1 MVATRSPSG
10 DPVRMAKAP
19 HLEVERGWL
28 DEGHAL
34 VAGADEVGRGAL
46 AGPVSA
52 GIVLLDH
59 TRPAPEGLRDS
70 KLLSAAQR
78 EALVPAIETWATAW
92 AVGHATA
99 AEIDRWGIM
108 PALRLAGERA
118 LASLPRL
125 PEIVLL
131 DGDHDWFH
139 RPFRLDV
146 SPLADPAPRV
156 ELRVKADLECASAAA
171 ASVLAKV
178 ARDRLM
184 AELAVEHP
192 AYGWEEN
199 RGYASDAHRSALFAH
214 GPCDQ
219 HRKTWRLLPG
229 GEQTEM
235 WSGATPDGAA

>member
-1 MVATRSPSG
+1 MAT
-10 DPVRMAKAP
+10 AP
-19 HLEVERGWL
+19 HLEVERKWL
-28 DEGHAL
+28 ADGHAL

-52 GIVLLDH
+52 GIVVLDH
-59 TRPAPEGLRDS
+59 ADPAPEGLRDS

-78 EALVPAIETWATAW
+78 EALVPAIEAWATAW

-118 LASLPRL
+118 LASLAAL

-146 SPLADPAPRV
+146 SPLADAAPTV

-184 AELAVEHP
+184 TELAVEHP

-199 RGYASDAHRSALFAH
+199 RGYASDAHRNALLVH
-214 GPCDQ
+214 GPCEQ
-219 HRKTWRLLPG
+219 HRRTWRLLPG
-229 GEQTEM
+229 GEQTEI
-235 WSGATPDGAA
+235 WDFDATPDGAA